1 MNDNT
6 KEVTKK
12 LINNKGLRTGIN
24 IVALFFFLQP
34 ILVGF
39 AFVLISTIT
48 TISDFNN
55 IKGYNKVSAKLDD
68 KTDCETGGKSD
79 IKVCFGIYTYTVND
93 EEFEIKGNIKT
104 NVLANTLNVY
114 YNPDN
119 PSENYILNNMT
130 FFMVGGLLLV
140 MINILIYISVTKLI
154 GVFLNGANG
163 VIDTIPTYNKN

>member
-55 IKGYNKVSAKLDD
+55 IKGYNKV
-68 KTDCETGGKSD
+68 
-79 IKVCFGIYTYTVND
+79 
-93 EEFEIKGNIKT
+93 
-104 NVLANTLNVY
+104 VLN
-114 YNPDN
+114 
-119 PSENYILNNMT
+119 
-130 FFMVGGLLLV
+130 
-140 MINILIYISVTKLI
+140 
-154 GVFLNGANG
+154 
-163 VIDTIPTYNKN
+163 